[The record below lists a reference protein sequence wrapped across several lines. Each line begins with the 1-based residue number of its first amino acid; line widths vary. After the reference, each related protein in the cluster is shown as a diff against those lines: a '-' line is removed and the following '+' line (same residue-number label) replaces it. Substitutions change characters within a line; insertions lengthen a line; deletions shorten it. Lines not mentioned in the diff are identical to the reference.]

1 MPLWFGQKI
10 QKMLLAKIR
19 INYVFSSCGLI
30 NFHSF
35 CFIFADSIF
44 VGFFNVLIFGFE
56 KLGLS
61 PEATIL
67 ILFLML
73 IRSAKLTLVR
83 ILLPKLMVFRPA
95 AV

>member
-1 MPLWFGQKI
+1 MFFLPVG
-10 QKMLLAKIR
+10 LLI
-19 INYVFSSCGLI
+19 
-30 NFHSF
+30 
-35 CFIFADSIF
+35 FILF
-44 VGFFNVLIFGFE
+44 VLFLPILFLLVFFNVLTFGFE

-73 IRSAKLTLVR
+73 IRSAKLALVR